1 VMGQGLFDRV
11 ASIWR
16 QLIEGYGM
24 RLHMEDI
31 VAEGDLVAVRYRETG
46 TFKAAAFGR
55 EPTGKSYQ
63 LVAMELFEIRGG
75 KIARRW
81 GARDAARSAST
92 WGSRA
97 LVRVALPDSPR
108 PAGGLRLSPPELLPW
123 PHARPTARKR

>member
-1 VMGQGLFDRV
+1 VEALRLLLDEDAEIQGVMGQGLFDRV

-31 VAEGDLVAVRYRETG
+31 VAEGDLVAVRYTETG

-81 GARDAARSAST
+81 GARDAASQARQP
-92 WGSRA
+92 G
-97 LVRVALPDSPR
+97 V
-108 PAGGLRLSPPELLPW
+108 PAP
-123 PHARPTARKR
+123 